1 MFRRDIFKEEIEKG
15 QRKIRPYK
23 ELDITGHT
31 YGGDSQQDI
40 LTVETHKGGM
50 RIREDNKLD
59 ILEEEIEKD

>member
-31 YGGDSQQDI
+31 YGGDSQRRD
-40 LTVETHKGGM
+40 
-50 RIREDNKLD
+50 EDQRRQQTGHT
-59 ILEEEIEKD
+59 